1 MNSRSLWSRIARSA
15 LMFCACAAAGASL
28 TLASETASFAAPSA
42 KGAASAASA
51 PSWPNLNSELSKGG
65 SKNMSA
71 RDAALVVGIE
81 DYAFVG
87 DIHGARQ
94 NAEDWWSYFRKS
106 RGMQGKNL
114 PIERLYY

>member
-51 PSWPNLNSELSKGG
+51 PSWPNLNSELPKGG

-81 DYAFVG
+81 D
-87 DIHGARQ
+87 
-94 NAEDWWSYFRKS
+94 
-106 RGMQGKNL
+106 
-114 PIERLYY
+114 